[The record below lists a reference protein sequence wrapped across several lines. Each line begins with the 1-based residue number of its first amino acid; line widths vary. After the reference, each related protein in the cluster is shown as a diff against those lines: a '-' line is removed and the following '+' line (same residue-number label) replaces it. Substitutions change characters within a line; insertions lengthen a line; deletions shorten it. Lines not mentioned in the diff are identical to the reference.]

1 MEPGLPLCQ
10 CSKDKKMA
18 FFFDCKHFH
27 LEMTASISTFM
38 KSHFSF
44 SQSLEVEY
52 MGNQPLCMR
61 QFYNILSAC
70 RVPGV
75 KKDSIVTFP
84 PNEPNAP
91 KHITV
96 VHNNHVS
103 ASVLKSVLFHSLE
116 LFCFVWPLS
125 LLPADCNYE

>member
-1 MEPGLPLCQ
+1 
-10 CSKDKKMA
+10 
-18 FFFDCKHFH
+18 
-27 LEMTASISTFM
+27 
-38 KSHFSF
+38 
-44 SQSLEVEY
+44 

-96 VHNNHVS
+96 IHNNHVS
-103 ASVLKSVLFHSLE
+103 GNIRFQHYRTGFLQTYPSLRGFAPNTSPQPE
-116 LFCFVWPLS
+116 FKINVHGG
-125 LLPADCNYE
+125 